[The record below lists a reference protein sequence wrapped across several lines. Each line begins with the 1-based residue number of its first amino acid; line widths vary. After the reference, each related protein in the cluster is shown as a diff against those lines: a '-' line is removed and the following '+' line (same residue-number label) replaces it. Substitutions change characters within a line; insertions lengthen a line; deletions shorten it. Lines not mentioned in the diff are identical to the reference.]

1 MLTALIRL
9 SLLINYLQTQ
19 PLPLVSHC
27 PTGKNNLEHSQ
38 KKPSWRLLI
47 MILKSHRKHLGLII
61 LNNLI
66 ILLISPVILE
76 LWKSYKRVMY
86 LTIVTDKRT
95 QLRPLADVEFKMYIL
110 KQTIAVLMF
119 SRLLAV
125 LQILSQRIRR
135 VWVLMKWLICVKNI
149 VSPLRLL
156 MLMVKKFIAIL
167 ILLMRRK
174 LLL

>member
-1 MLTALIRL
+1 
-9 SLLINYLQTQ
+9 
-19 PLPLVSHC
+19 
-27 PTGKNNLEHSQ
+27 
-38 KKPSWRLLI
+38 
-47 MILKSHRKHLGLII
+47 MILRSHRKHLGLII

-76 LWKSYKRVMY
+76 LWKSNKRVMY

-95 QLRPLADVEFKMYIL
+95 QLRPSADVEFKMYIL

-135 VWVLMKWLICVKNI
+135 V
-149 VSPLRLL
+149 
-156 MLMVKKFIAIL
+156 
-167 ILLMRRK
+167 
-174 LLL
+174 